1 MDKEKD
7 YKKRNTLKDPRRL
20 SKLAT
25 DLEQQ
30 LKRGLSIKEL
40 LKVELDEEEEKD
52 SRELIRQLDLSKL
65 IEKTVPNFVVP
76 NQLVSA
82 NSDRLKKQY

>member
-1 MDKEKD
+1 
-7 YKKRNTLKDPRRL
+7 LKDPRRL

-30 LKRGLSIKEL
+30 LKKGFSIKDQ

-65 IEKTVPNFVVP
+65 IERTVPNFVVP
-76 NQLVSA
+76 KQLVSA
-82 NSDRLKKQY
+82 NSERLKKQY